1 MCSPSIEPFPE
12 GINPSPRPSASTGT
26 ESCAGKPFP
35 ANPLRKRLL
44 SAIRLTAIGLLA
56 FVCHAEENPRWDF
69 LRSNLE
75 IFPGTDKLFEPDAN
89 LFWKLRSNLR
99 KVSVAERLPAQ
110 EYPFEVSTDSGGRR
124 LHPPVPDPKWRVLF
138 LGDSCTFG
146 IPVSDRNTFPS
157 LVQNHLAATRCINAG
172 VPGHSAIPLRSGES
186 GHRAR
191 RFQIPRSV
199 LDAN

>member
-35 ANPLRKRLL
+35 RKRLL

-75 IFPGTDKLFEPDAN
+75 IFAG
-89 LFWKLRSNLR
+89 KLRSNLR

-124 LHPPVPDPKWRVLF
+124 LHPPVPDPIWRVLF

-199 LDAN
+199 PDAN